1 MTSSRAALIAALL
14 FLPASSL
21 QEDPKAEKEKA
32 RQELKKK
39 EEEAKAALKAYREE
53 RAEAKETDDHVRA
66 VDKLGEADPHALI
79 RTELLSVLNGPGLDP
94 IRTAAAEAL
103 HKYKKDPA
111 ACDALIR
118 HAKSR
123 EGADLRKRCLKSFG
137 TIATFGRS
145 TDLQVLFNEDD
156 STIARQAVDAVDAI
170 GSVRMLRPL
179 VDLLGELEQIRE
191 GRDPAPPPGSRDP
204 RGGDSGDDHRIRR
217 KKELLDPTKKA
228 ISTLWSKHG
237 LGKAP
242 KDATEA
248 TAVLA
253 ANRPKLKKIQEDEDA
268 QDRGR

>member
-14 FLPASSL
+14 FLPAASL

-32 RQELKKK
+32 RQELKKR

-66 VDKLGEADPHALI
+66 VDKLGEADPH
-79 RTELLSVLNGPGLDP
+79 
-94 IRTAAAEAL
+94 
-103 HKYKKDPA
+103 
-111 ACDALIR
+111 ALIR

-156 STIARQAVDAVDAI
+156 STIARQAVDAVESI